1 MEVRSMVR
9 FGSGGPVRGRGPGYV
24 VDPNYKVDQK
34 AIIKRLW
41 KYLKK
46 YSIGLLFVLIAVV
59 LSAALMLATPWLIKV
74 AIDDYIDIPSVNLT
88 GVMVIVI
95 SLIVIA
101 VVNALMSYI
110 QQASMVVI
118 ANKVARDIRKDA
130 FDNLQNLPVKYYDTN
145 HHGQIMSMLT
155 NDIDAI
161 SGALSQAVPQI
172 ISSVITV
179 VGALLLM
186 FLSNWALALVAV
198 ATIPI
203 MLGLTVFISK
213 RTSKFFRTQ
222 QEKIGALNSVV
233 EENVGGLKAIKLYN
247 QESVAIETFKKTN
260 KELRKVSFKAQ
271 FYTGL
276 MMPIVIFIN
285 NLTYGI
291 IVTVGAI
298 FNIHLN
304 GLVSVGQIQA
314 VASYS
319 RQFNMPISNL
329 AQLMNVIQAAI
340 AGGDRVFKLMDEKSE
355 YLSDP
360 EPSLEKVSGRVE
372 FKNVNFGYEA
382 NKQVLKN
389 VTFWGKPGQVIA
401 IVGPT
406 GSGKT
411 TIINLLT
418 RYYDIESGDIQIDQK
433 SIYGY
438 SKKSLREKIG
448 IVLQQ
453 TYLFSGTILE
463 NIKYGKVDAT
473 LEEVVEAAKLAQV
486 HDIIE
491 RLPKGYETKVKE
503 GGSNFSH
510 GERQLISIARTLL
523 ANPAILVLDEATSSV
538 DTRTEANIQKS
549 MVNLMKGRT
558 SFVIAH
564 RLQTIRNADAIL
576 VVKDGEIIER
586 GTHDDLLKLEGFYYN
601 LYKAQFADA

>member
-74 AIDDYIDIPSVNLT
+74 AIDDYIDVPSVNLT

-473 LEEVVEAAKLAQV
+473 IEEVIDAAKLAQV

>member
-1 MEVRSMVR
+1 MVR

-46 YSIGLLFVLIAVV
+46 YSIGLFFVLIAVV

-74 AIDDYIDIPSVNLT
+74 AIDDYIDIPSVDLT
-88 GVMVIVI
+88 GVLVIVV

-101 VVNALMSYI
+101 IVNAIMSYI

-304 GLVSVGQIQA
+304 GLVSIGQIQA

-372 FKNVNFGYEA
+372 FKNVNFGYDA

>member
-1 MEVRSMVR
+1 MEVQSMVR
-9 FGSGGPVRGRGPGYV
+9 FGSGGPVRGRGPNYV

-46 YSIGLLFVLIAVV
+46 YSIGLFFVLMAVV
-59 LSAALMLATPWLIKV
+59 LSAGLMLATPWLIQV
-74 AIDDYIDIPSVNLT
+74 AIDDYIDISTVNLT
-88 GVMVIVI
+88 GVLAIVV

-101 VVNALMSYI
+101 IVNAIMSYI

-186 FLSNWALALVAV
+186 FLSNWALALVAI

-247 QESVAIETFKKTN
+247 QESVAIDTFKKTN

-291 IVTVGAI
+291 IVTVGAV

-355 YLSDP
+355 YLNDS
-360 EPSLEKVSGRVE
+360 EPILEKVSGRVE
-372 FKNVNFGYEA
+372 FKNVNFGYET

-438 SKKSLREKIG
+438 AKKSLREKIG

-473 LEEVVEAAKLAQV
+473 FEEVVEAAKLAQV

>member
-1 MEVRSMVR
+1 MVR
-9 FGSGGPVRGRGPGYV
+9 FGSGGPVRGRGPNYV

-46 YSIGLLFVLIAVV
+46 YSIGLFFVLMAVV
-59 LSAALMLATPWLIKV
+59 LSAGLMLATPWLIQV
-74 AIDDYIDIPSVNLT
+74 AIDDYIDISTVNLT
-88 GVMVIVI
+88 GVLAIVV

-101 VVNALMSYI
+101 IVNAIMSYI

-186 FLSNWALALVAV
+186 FLSNWALALVAI

-247 QESVAIETFKKTN
+247 QERVAIETFKKTN

-438 SKKSLREKIG
+438 AKKSLREKIG

-453 TYLFSGTILE
+453 TYLFRGTILE

-473 LEEVVEAAKLAQV
+473 FEEVVEAAKLAQV

>member
-1 MEVRSMVR
+1 MEVQSMVR
-9 FGSGGPVRGRGPGYV
+9 FGSGGPVRGRGPNYV

-34 AIIKRLW
+34 AILRRLW
-41 KYLKK
+41 KYLRK
-46 YSIGLLFVLIAVV
+46 YRFGLIFVLIAVI
-59 LSAALMLATPWLIKV
+59 LSAGAMLATPKLIQI
-74 AIDDYIDIPSVNLT
+74 AIDNYIDIPVVNLE
-88 GVMVIVI
+88 GV
-95 SLIVIA
+95 LIIFGALIIIA
-101 VVNALMSYI
+101 IVNAAMSYI

-118 ANKVARDIRKDA
+118 ANKVAKDLRKDA
-130 FDNLQNLPVKYYDTN
+130 FDKLQNLPVRYYDSN
-145 HHGQIMSMLT
+145 QHGQIMSMLT

-161 SGALSQAVPQI
+161 SGALSQAVPQV
-172 ISSVITV
+172 ISSVITIT
-179 VGALLLM
+179 GALTLM
-186 FLSNWALALVAV
+186 FVTNWVLALVAIS
-198 ATIPI
+198 TIPI
-203 MLGLTVFISK
+203 MIGLTLFISK

-247 QESVAIETFKKTN
+247 QEEESIKTFKDTN
-260 KELRKVSFKAQ
+260 RELRKVSFKAQ
-271 FYTGL
+271 FFTGL

-291 IVTVGAI
+291 IVAVGAY
-298 FNIHLN
+298 FNIGF
-304 GLVSVGQIQA
+304 GLVSIGQIQA

-340 AGGDRVFKLMDEKSE
+340 AGGDRVFKLIDEKSE
-355 YLSDP
+355 YLEDP
-360 EPSLEKVSGRVE
+360 ADTLELTAGRVE
-372 FKNVNFGYEA
+372 FANVNFGYDL
-382 NKQVLKN
+382 NKQVLKD
-389 VTFWGKPGQVIA
+389 VSFWGKPGQVIA

-418 RYYDIESGDIQIDQK
+418 RYYDIDSGDILIDKK
-433 SIYGY
+433 SIYSFG
-438 SKKSLREKIG
+438 KKSLREKIG

-463 NIKYGKVDAT
+463 NIKYGKENAT
-473 LEEVVEAAKLAQV
+473 FEEVVEVAKLAQV
-486 HDIIE
+486 HDIIT
-491 RLPKGYETKVKE
+491 RLPHGYETKVKE

-523 ANPAILVLDEATSSV
+523 ANPSILVLDEATSSV

-586 GTHDDLLKLEGFYYN
+586 GSHQDLLDKKGFYYD
-601 LYKAQFADA
+601 LYQAQFVE

>member
-1 MEVRSMVR
+1 MVR

-41 KYLKK
+41 RYLKK

-74 AIDDYIDIPSVNLT
+74 AIDDYIDTPSVNLT

-473 LEEVVEAAKLAQV
+473 FEEVVEAAKLAQV

-586 GTHDDLLKLEGFYYN
+586 GTHDDLLNLEGFYYN

>member
-46 YSIGLLFVLIAVV
+46 YSIGLFFVLIAVV

-74 AIDDYIDIPSVNLT
+74 AIDDYIDIPSVDLT
-88 GVMVIVI
+88 GVLVIVV

-101 VVNALMSYI
+101 IVNAIMSYI

-304 GLVSVGQIQA
+304 GLVSIGQIQA

-372 FKNVNFGYEA
+372 FKNVNFGYDA

>member
-1 MEVRSMVR
+1 MEVQSMVR
-9 FGSGGPVRGRGPGYV
+9 FGSGGPVRGRGPNYV

-46 YSIGLLFVLIAVV
+46 YSIGLFFVLMAVV
-59 LSAALMLATPWLIKV
+59 LSAGLMLATPWLIQV
-74 AIDDYIDIPSVNLT
+74 AIDDYIDISTVNLT
-88 GVMVIVI
+88 GVLAIVV

-101 VVNALMSYI
+101 IVNAIMSYI

-186 FLSNWALALVAV
+186 FLSNWALALVAI

-247 QESVAIETFKKTN
+247 QERVAIETFKKTN

-438 SKKSLREKIG
+438 AKKSLREKIG

-453 TYLFSGTILE
+453 TYLFRGTILE

-473 LEEVVEAAKLAQV
+473 FEEVVEAAKLAQV

>member
-1 MEVRSMVR
+1 MVR
-9 FGSGGPVRGRGPGYV
+9 FGSGGPVRGRGPNFV

-46 YSIGLLFVLIAVV
+46 YSIGLFFVFIAVV

-74 AIDDYIDIPSVNLT
+74 AIDNYIDIPSVNLT
-88 GVMVIVI
+88 GVVVIVI

-101 VVNALMSYI
+101 IVNALMSYI

-203 MLGLTVFISK
+203 MLGLTIFISK

-247 QESVAIETFKKTN
+247 QERVAIETFKKTN

-298 FNIHLN
+298 FNIHFG

-355 YLSDP
+355 YVSDA
-360 EPSLEKVSGRVE
+360 EPILEKVSGRVE

-438 SKKSLREKIG
+438 AKKSLREKIG

-473 LEEVVEAAKLAQV
+473 FEEVVEAAKLAQV

>member
-46 YSIGLLFVLIAVV
+46 YSIGLFFVLIAVV

-74 AIDDYIDIPSVNLT
+74 AIDDYIDIPSVDLT
-88 GVMVIVI
+88 GVLVIVV

-101 VVNALMSYI
+101 IVNAIMSYI

-304 GLVSVGQIQA
+304 GLVSIGQIQA

-372 FKNVNFGYEA
+372 FKNVNFGYDA

-538 DTRTEANIQKS
+538 DTRTEANIKKS

>member
-1 MEVRSMVR
+1 MEVQSMVR
-9 FGSGGPVRGRGPGYV
+9 FGSGGPVRGRGPNFV

-46 YSIGLLFVLIAVV
+46 YSIGLFFVFIAVV

-88 GVMVIVI
+88 GVVVIVI

-101 VVNALMSYI
+101 IVNALMSYI

-118 ANKVARDIRKDA
+118 ANKVAKDIRKDA

-186 FLSNWALALVAV
+186 FLSNWALALVAI

-355 YLSDP
+355 YVSDP
-360 EPSLEKVSGRVE
+360 EPILEKVSGRVE

-438 SKKSLREKIG
+438 AKKSLREKIG

-473 LEEVVEAAKLAQV
+473 FEEVVEAAKLAQV